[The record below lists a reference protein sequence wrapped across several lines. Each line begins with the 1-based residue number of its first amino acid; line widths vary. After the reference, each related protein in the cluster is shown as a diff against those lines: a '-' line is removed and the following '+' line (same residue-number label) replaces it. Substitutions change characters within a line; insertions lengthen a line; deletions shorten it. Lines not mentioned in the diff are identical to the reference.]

1 MCGGSGRIC
10 AVPSPAEQ
18 SPWPPHH
25 PRGHSGAG
33 SSACPCPHA
42 PGKKQELKKTL
53 SCLPCAS
60 AQPREPVPGHGSLR
74 ENKRWRRK
82 TGTAG
87 CGGASRAPASPSH
100 PPRLAH
106 AEAKPKAA
114 AAAGP
119 SPGSAGASLLAGK
132 VEEGKE
138 NSEPVSPPQKT
149 SAPWSGWESSCA
161 ESTRPSPH
169 IARTRLCPGQPG
181 SLLGEPR
188 LTPLKIHGV
197 FLLLLL
203 TDPPS
208 EGRDGLRHKRQQK
221 DEKKSPHHFQMPL
234 WCPSQAY
241 AYIPVSG
248 FV

>member
-1 MCGGSGRIC
+1 M
-10 AVPSPAEQ
+10 PSPAEQ

-25 PRGHSGAG
+25 PRGRSGAG

-106 AEAKPKAA
+106 TEAKPKAA

-138 NSEPVSPPQKT
+138 NSEPVSPPPKNVCSLERMGKQLCRKHAAIT
-149 SAPWSGWESSCA
+149 A
-161 ESTRPSPH
+161 H
-169 IARTRLCPGQPG
+169 RTDTALPGPAWKLAG
-181 SLLGEPR
+181 
-188 LTPLKIHGV
+188 
-197 FLLLLL
+197 
-203 TDPPS
+203 
-208 EGRDGLRHKRQQK
+208 
-221 DEKKSPHHFQMPL
+221 
-234 WCPSQAY
+234 
-241 AYIPVSG
+241 
-248 FV
+248 